1 MFERPPGVLM
11 DALDRRG
18 ARGHPVHQS
27 RVPVGEDG
35 FAGDPVG
42 VDVQPCSAQPIAAS
56 LVRQRAAVACG
67 PREGPHT

>member
-1 MFERPPGVLM
+1 M
-11 DALDRRG
+11 DALDGRG
-18 ARGHPVHQS
+18 ARGHPLHQS

-35 FAGDPVG
+35 LAGDPVG
-42 VDVQPCSAQPIAAS
+42 VDVQGGSAQPIAAS

>member
-1 MFERPPGVLM
+1 M
-11 DALDRRG
+11 DALDGWG

-27 RVPVGEDG
+27 RVPVGKDRL
-35 FAGDPVG
+35 AGDPVG
-42 VDVQPCSAQPIAAS
+42 VDVESCSTQPIAAS